1 MTAPSLAAAVREA
14 EEYLHLWDRGA
25 YAQSDGIRIL
35 RSLLAALPAEG
46 EPPAPQPA
54 PTSGDPRCY
63 RCDREYPFKIGFCE
77 DCLNAAAGSL
87 PPEVE
92 AACIERGR
100 EEVWADVLDSL
111 RAVYGKDMPYDESP
125 CELIVDLVKP
135 SSLPPSVEAA
145 AEALRLRGCVEKIL
159 AFLLPIDVVRLVC
172 RTTPE
177 TRQSAATAIGNARL
191 ACDYAL
197 NGGKPENILAP
208 ERLSSARSAKG
219 GE

>member
-1 MTAPSLAAAVREA
+1 MSAPYCSDCGGLGWCSAGDEQIGCVRCNGTGEA
-14 EEYLHLWDRGA
+14 
-25 YAQSDGIRIL
+25 
-35 RSLLAALPAEG
+35 
-46 EPPAPQPA
+46 PAPQPA
-54 PTSGDPRCY
+54 PTHIRHIAGNCPDGSGGAL
-63 RCDREYPFKIGFCE
+63 CDRCFREIINSDIRPVK
-77 DCLNAAAGSL
+77 LS
-87 PPEVE
+87 PEVE
-92 AACIERGR
+92 AAYIERGR

-135 SSLPPSVEAA
+135 SSLPPEVEAA

>member
-1 MTAPSLAAAVREA
+1 MGNDMYNDEQLAHLRSEARRRENQSPSGVLTRESFLRHLHSLADATVSADALHPSEVVLAEHDAA
-14 EEYLHLWDRGA
+14 
-25 YAQSDGIRIL
+25 L
-35 RSLLAALPAEG
+35 RSRP
-46 EPPAPQPA
+46 
-54 PTSGDPRCY
+54 
-63 RCDREYPFKIGFCE
+63 
-77 DCLNAAAGSL
+77 L